1 MNRWDGIDSDGADG
15 PSEFGG
21 TPAAASRAANRSAS
35 DRLRNLRIT
44 GDEDQTHVTDAAADA
59 IWEGLNP

>member
-1 MNRWDGIDSDGADG
+1 MTGAPQDRA
-15 PSEFGG
+15 SEFCGL
-21 TPAAASRAANRSAS
+21 PAEVRRTRNRAAN

-44 GDEDQTHVTDAAADA
+44 GDEEQTAITDQAADA